1 MMVVYVHVLH
11 FPQKAYSL
19 KTALPCSALEFRT
32 RINSYQAYIRQK
44 LFSAPT
50 SSISK
55 ALCFQKENLNYESA
69 LTKTFSFQ
77 VKNTGT
83 SIFFFLSWEDLA
95 DCLHSQND
103 L

>member
-1 MMVVYVHVLH
+1 MVVVYVHVLH

-32 RINSYQAYIRQK
+32 RINSYQAQP
-44 LFSAPT
+44 LQQVPSA
-50 SSISK
+50 K
-55 ALCFQKENLNYESA
+55 QKENLNYESA

-77 VKNTGT
+77 SKKHWNQH
-83 SIFFFLSWEDLA
+83 FCFLSWEDLA
-95 DCLHSQND
+95 DCLYSQND